1 MSIRTKGLYRYP
13 VKSMGGETLTTLT
26 LGADGVPGDRAWAV
40 RDEKRGGIRGAKH
53 FRELMQCSARYDH
66 EPAPTG
72 SSPAIVTLPSG
83 DTLSTGDEALP
94 AKLSELVNCPVSFW
108 PLMPKDAVDHYR
120 RGAPIHDDMEQEF
133 RRIFARPEGTPL
145 PDLSV
150 FPPELFEFE
159 SPLGTYFDA
168 FPLLLLTQQSMDTL
182 KKATPDSAFDV
193 RRFRPNILLDA
204 PSDQP
209 FPELDWLGKEIEIGT
224 ARLKIEVACPRCQMV
239 THGFDDLPRD
249 PKIMQTM
256 IRESEGILGVY
267 ASVVTPG
274 SVGMGDELRGL

>member
-1 MSIRTKGLYRYP
+1 MAITVTGLYRYP
-13 VKSMGGETLTTLT
+13 VKSMGGETLEALT
-26 LGADGVPGDRAWAV
+26 LGPNGVPGDRAWAV

-53 FRELMQCSARYDH
+53 FRELMQCSARYEE
-66 EPAPTG
+66 EPAAQG

-83 DTLSTGDEALP
+83 ESFNTGDEALP
-94 AKLSELVNCPVSFW
+94 GKLGELVNCPVSFW
-108 PLMPKDAVDHYR
+108 PLMPPDMLDHYR
-120 RGAPIHDDMEQEF
+120 RGAPVLEDMEAEW
-133 RRIFARPEGTPL
+133 RRVFARPEGTPL

-168 FPLLLLTQQSMDTL
+168 FPILLLTRQSLDTL
-182 KKATPDSAFDV
+182 AKATPESRFDV
-193 RRFRPNILLDA
+193 RRFRPNLLLDA
-204 PSDQP
+204 PSDKP
-209 FPELDWLGKEIEIGT
+209 FPELEWIGKEITVGSAT
-224 ARLKIEVACPRCQMV
+224 LKVELHCPRCQMT

-256 IRESEGILGVY
+256 IRESEGNLGVY

-274 SVGMGDELRGL
+274 TVNKGAEMTVQ